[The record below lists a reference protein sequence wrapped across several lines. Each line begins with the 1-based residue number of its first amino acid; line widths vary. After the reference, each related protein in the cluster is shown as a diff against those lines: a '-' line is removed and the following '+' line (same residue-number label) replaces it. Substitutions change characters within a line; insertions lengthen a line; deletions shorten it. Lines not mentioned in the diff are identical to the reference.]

1 MNLLQGAHE
10 ANIHS
15 VVASLP
21 KQLPSRLTTLQK
33 ACPEATYAANPFA
46 CPPGSKVGS
55 ATVST
60 PVLPDHLTGP
70 AYLVS
75 HGGAAFPDLDL
86 LLEGDG
92 VRVILNGT
100 TQIKNGIT
108 TSTFGSIPDVP
119 VTSFVLDLPQGPN
132 SALAVN
138 GEAFC
143 TQTLTMPTTITAQSG
158 TVIKQETNV
167 GVAGC
172 TGGKGKTRFKILSK
186 KIVHNKLVVRV
197 QTFAPGRIS
206 IKSRYLR
213 TTFKH
218 VGKAGKFTIKAPL
231 SHKGVKGQRAHK
243 LKFKARVGFLP
254 KNKAEAISAVFTRVG
269 FKHKSKG
276 KKKHK

>member
-46 CPPGSKVGS
+46 CPPGSKVGW
-55 ATVST
+55 ATVTT
-60 PVLPDHLTGP
+60 PVLPGRLTGP

-92 VRVILNGT
+92 VRVILNGN

-132 SALAVN
+132 SALAAN
-138 GEAFC
+138 GG
-143 TQTLTMPTTITAQSG
+143 PS
-158 TVIKQETNV
+158 
-167 GVAGC
+167 
-172 TGGKGKTRFKILSK
+172 
-186 KIVHNKLVVRV
+186 
-197 QTFAPGRIS
+197 
-206 IKSRYLR
+206 
-213 TTFKH
+213 
-218 VGKAGKFTIKAPL
+218 
-231 SHKGVKGQRAHK
+231 
-243 LKFKARVGFLP
+243 AR
-254 KNKAEAISAVFTRVG
+254 RR
-269 FKHKSKG
+269 
-276 KKKHK
+276 